1 MEILPLVFTAIATVG
16 LYACFYRWVQ
26 HRNLRGPR
34 VWPILGSV
42 LDVSRNHW
50 RMHDYAYDYCKK
62 YYPTYVTKMPGFNY
76 VVTVDPANV
85 EHVLKTNFSNYDK
98 GEEQHLHLGDLLG
111 DGIFNA
117 DGDIWKKHRKVAS
130 YEFASKGL
138 RDHSF
143 HNFKNNAV
151 RLCQILDRAA
161 EENKPVDMMDLMLRL
176 TF

>member
-98 GEEQHLHLGDLLG
+98 VRTHPHALDVSSSAHQLQIQFSRLLCLLSSVKTPCERVSSWN
-111 DGIFNA
+111 IPRTSCF
-117 DGDIWKKHRKVAS
+117 
-130 YEFASKGL
+130 
-138 RDHSF
+138 SF
-143 HNFKNNAV
+143 PVEV
-151 RLCQILDRAA
+151 RRYMNSLDSSVS
-161 EENKPVDMMDLMLRL
+161 EHV
-176 TF
+176 TYTS